1 MDQRRR
7 SSVALRIALSLA
19 VLVVALTAVAV
30 GVVGLFRGGS
40 GASAPCSAAQTS
52 VRAAP
57 CVDHA
62 G

>member
-7 SSVALRIALSLA
+7 SSVAFRIALSLA

-30 GVVGLFRGGS
+30 GVVGLFRGS
-40 GASAPCSAAQTS
+40 GESVSCPAARSAAG
-52 VRAAP
+52 AAP